1 MIDTYK
7 RRKLIESNF
16 AWETQVCDKIWNG
29 KEESKPNFTNKIEVP
44 NNKKEPKCNNFVD
57 DKYGKWKNKVK
68 YEMEKGNVLV
78 VNTFC
83 FFFKKLWWFLEPFV
97 FIVDA

>member
-1 MIDTYK
+1 
-7 RRKLIESNF
+7 
-16 AWETQVCDKIWNG
+16 
-29 KEESKPNFTNKIEVP
+29 
-44 NNKKEPKCNNFVD
+44 
-57 DKYGKWKNKVK
+57 
-68 YEMEKGNVLV
+68 MEKGNVLV